1 MVIAG
6 LLILQ
11 SGLAAEDVTTLAGK
25 TYHFVKLVRLE
36 PEGAVIDHS
45 TGRIRVGFSELSA
58 PERAKLST
66 LAAAP
71 VELPAITVTATGAA
85 RFDYKND
92 QVASP
97 PQVDL
102 AKHSL
107 ELQADERQKRLD
119 KQNSHLIWDQKWWHA
134 IPSFRLDLPNPANDS
149 FMTPNYLK
157 TEFQGPLPRQDS
169 PVSNPFGLKW

>member
-1 MVIAG
+1 MALAA
-6 LLILQ
+6 LLLLPG
-11 SGLAAEDVTTLAGK
+11 GLAAEDVTTLSGK
-25 TYHFVKLVRLE
+25 IYHFVKLVRLE
-36 PEGAVIDHS
+36 PDGAVIDHS
-45 TGRIRVGFSELSA
+45 TGRVRVGFSELSA
-58 PERAKLST
+58 PERARLSK

-71 VELPAITVTATGAA
+71 VELPAITVTATGGA

-92 QVASP
+92 FVPSTP
-97 PQVDL
+97 TVDL

-107 ELQADERQKRLD
+107 ELQAGERQKRLD

-134 IPSFRLDLPNPANDS
+134 IPAFRLELPNPANDS

-169 PVSNPFGLKW
+169 PISNPFGLSW